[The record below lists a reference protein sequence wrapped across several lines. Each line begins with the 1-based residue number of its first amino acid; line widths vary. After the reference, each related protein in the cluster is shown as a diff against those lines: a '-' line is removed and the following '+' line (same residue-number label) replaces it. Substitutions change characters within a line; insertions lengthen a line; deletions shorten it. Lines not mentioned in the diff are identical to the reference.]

1 MPRLEAVIQKEIL
14 QYLRNLPLCVPFK
27 IIAANERGVPDIIC
41 CLNSRFVGF
50 EVKRPGAKPTRIQ
63 DAQRERIAAAGGVVY
78 VVTSMADTRN
88 IIANIYPGIEKL

>member
-1 MPRLEAVIQKEIL
+1 
-14 QYLRNLPLCVPFK
+14 VPFK

-63 DAQRERIAAAGGVVY
+63 DAQRERIVAAGGDVY
-78 VVTSMADTRN
+78 VVTSLDGVKK
-88 IIANIYPGIEKL
+88 IIANF